1 MKRAYEQKVE
11 IYRERKEDYYT
22 WSMLSKKWE
31 ICIRNLEYMVRLIDR
46 HGIESVKHTW
56 TEFSNEYKKEAID
69 CVLIG
74 GETITEVS
82 IRLGLSNTGTLARWI
97 KEYKANGYNVIK
109 RKKGRKAHAGKEE
122 KIIGRAGEGECGAS
136 PEELEAYHRER
147 IRKKIKCLS
156 SGKRRPRKQ
165 EIAQAI
171 TELRQE
177 LKCSLRFILETIQ
190 MNPDLPQITRSDYYY
205 WSSNHIDSDEKND
218 DVMNEIIHIYYANKG
233 RYGYRRIT
241 LQLHREGFYTNHK
254 MVHRLL
260 QRMELQGITPKAKY
274 KSYKGDLN
282 GTVKSQLLNKVVDEE
297 NHKTYY
303 KRNFSTAAVN
313 EKWTTDVSEFHIA
326 DGKLYLS
333 PILDMK
339 NSEIVSYSISESPNY
354 AQTQEMLDQAFEK
367 YPDLTGL
374 ILHSDQGWQ
383 YQMVQYHKAL
393 MDKGII
399 QSMSRKGNCLD
410 NCVMENFF
418 GKMKNEMFYG
428 HEFEFKTLND
438 LKEAMDEYILYYNTE
453 RIQVKLKGLTPCE
466 YRNQALLL
474 SH

>member
-1 MKRAYEQKVE
+1 MKLTYEQKVE
-11 IYRERKEDYYT
+11 IYRERKEEYCT

-31 ICIRNLEYMVRLIDR
+31 INIKSLEYMVRLIDR

-69 CVLIG
+69 CVLII
-74 GETITEVS
+74 GESTQEVS
-82 IRLGLSNTGTLARWI
+82 LRLGLSSPWTLRRWI
-97 KEYKANGYNVIK
+97 KEYKENGYHVIK

-122 KIIGRAGEGECGAS
+122 KISGRAGERECGAS

-156 SGKRRPRKQ
+156 SGKTRRRKQ
-165 EIAQAI
+165 EIAQAV

-177 LKCSLRFILETIQ
+177 LKCSLGFILETIQ
-190 MNPDLPQITRSDYYY
+190 INPDLPQITRSDYYY
-205 WSSNHIDSDEKND
+205 WSSNHMDRDEKND
-218 DVMNEIIHIYYANKG
+218 DVMNEIIHIYYANKR

-241 LQLHREGFYTNHK
+241 LQLHREGFHANHK
-254 MVHRLL
+254 RVHRLL

-274 KSYKGDLN
+274 RSYKGDLN
-282 GTVKSQLLNKVVDEE
+282 GAVKSQLLDKAVDEE
-297 NHKTYY
+297 NHKTYS

-354 AQTQEMLDQAFEK
+354 AQTQEMLDKAFEK
-367 YPDLTGL
+367 YPDLSGL

-383 YQMVQYHKAL
+383 YQMTQYHKAL
-393 MDKGII
+393 QNRGII

-410 NCVMENFF
+410 NCIMENFF

-428 HEFEFKTLND
+428 HEFEFKTLD
-438 LKEAMDEYILYYNTE
+438 ELEKAMEEYIFYYNNE
-453 RIQVKLKGLTPCE
+453 RIQVRLKGLTPCQ
-466 YRNQALLL
+466 YRSQTLELN
-474 SH
+474 H